1 MVATITV
8 RVELSPVALDA
19 LMRPVA
25 GSGGF
30 QSLLRTLQAGVM
42 ADQTLVL
49 TPDLLERIARYV
61 KSYGR
66 GGFQGRL
73 DTVLTQ
79 LTTLA
84 RVLEPMAA

>member
-1 MVATITV
+1 VK
-8 RVELSPVALDA
+8 DD
-19 LMRPVA
+19 
-25 GSGGF
+25 
-30 QSLLRTLQAGVM
+30 RTLI
-42 ADQTLVL
+42 L

-73 DTVLTQ
+73 DAVLKQ
-79 LTTLA
+79 LTKLA

>member
-8 RVELSPVALDA
+8 RVELSPDAVEA
-19 LMRPVA
+19 LMRPVV

-42 ADQTLVL
+42 ADQTLIL

-73 DTVLTQ
+73 DAVLTQ
-79 LTTLA
+79 LTRLA